1 MLTGIMGAN
10 VSVAMAYITDITP
23 VEKRAQGIGWVGAAV
38 SLGFIF
44 GPALGGLLGGTDAD
58 SASLMW
64 PALGAAVLYVFILIA
79 TFFIKESLPVEKR
92 VPLDAA
98 DDTPKGLS
106 AVKKVLRRPTVTR
119 LIIIGFMIY
128 GAMGFFDT
136 IMPLWS
142 EVRFGWGPRDIG
154 LCFAFLGF
162 VVAITQGY
170 LVGKLA
176 PRFGESKL
184 VLFGVAV
191 YFLGLIWM
199 TQVPN
204 WPMMLFGIA
213 FTAGGGAIAVS
224 SMTSLVSYQAGEH
237 ERGFVLGVY
246 NSSAWVGRFIG
257 PPISGLLFQSVAVQ
271 APLYGAAII
280 MFCCFWAVRSLRSH
294 LKRTGKI
301 RVA

>member
-1 MLTGIMGAN
+1 
-10 VSVAMAYITDITP
+10 
-23 VEKRAQGIGWVGAAV
+23 
-38 SLGFIF
+38 
-44 GPALGGLLGGTDAD
+44 
-58 SASLMW
+58 
-64 PALGAAVLYVFILIA
+64 
-79 TFFIKESLPVEKR
+79 
-92 VPLDAA
+92 
-98 DDTPKGLS
+98 
-106 AVKKVLRRPTVTR
+106 
-119 LIIIGFMIY
+119 
-128 GAMGFFDT
+128 MGFFDT